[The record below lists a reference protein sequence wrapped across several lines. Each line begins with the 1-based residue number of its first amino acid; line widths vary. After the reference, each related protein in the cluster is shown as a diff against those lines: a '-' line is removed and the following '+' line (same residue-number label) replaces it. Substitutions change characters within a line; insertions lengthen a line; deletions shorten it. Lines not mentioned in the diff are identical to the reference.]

1 MIVSRASRGLA
12 ILGGLV
18 AASLASAAAP
28 QDGTVAIRS
37 GDHPGFGRIVVDTSA
52 QAAYQVDQSGDHVVV
67 RFLSPVTLGDPP
79 RPPRNVASIRLADG
93 TIELSIKAGSS
104 IRSDRIGDRF
114 VIDVMDPGRTA
125 AASASKASEPA
136 KTQRPPAQTTQTT
149 MTASPELGGRH
160 GPAEPPGPPAPIAAA
175 TAAPQPAAAASGP
188 PASPAPAQRTPV
200 QTRPMAPP
208 AAPSG
213 PPLLEVTRQPQSAQP
228 EADRPVAL
236 LARRVKPPKGMDG
249 SAVLL
254 PFSDTTGAAAFRE
267 GDITYVVFD
276 ERRPID
282 MVSLRSDPVF
292 GQATVQT
299 LPNGTLLAVPLPPSL
314 SVAVTQTAQ
323 GWRVAALTAVPKPQ
337 PIGAIQASGRL
348 TLPAELVGEV
358 VSLADPDTGATLL
371 VGTQRRPGQAVA
383 HGRLAVEFILR
394 PTLQGVVV
402 EPLSDTVALKATPS
416 GFTLGGGPAGLALS
430 EPGGGLDG
438 LIDASSL
445 TRRLKFATNTHP
457 DGLMRHLTEQVS
469 DAAMTPPMARG
480 PKHRAAA
487 ESMILL
493 GMDAEAESL
502 LRIAAEQDPKEG
514 ASADTA
520 ALTGVAALLAGRP
533 NEADGLDD
541 PRLTGTDEIALWRAV
556 RQAMQDPGSPVAAAV
571 FATTAPMAASYP
583 AAVRDRILPLI
594 LETMIQG
601 GEIGPAAR
609 LLDQRPDDPGL
620 AYARALR
627 VQAEGDTDKAL
638 AMLDALAN
646 GRDQS
651 DRARAAVRAADLR
664 LAARKID
671 AAAAADALDK
681 LLYAWRGDDREL
693 ALRERVA
700 ALRAQTGSWR
710 EALSGLRQAETD
722 FPDQAAAV
730 HDRLKDTFAAI
741 IRDQDVGKM
750 PALDFVAMVDENAD
764 MISGPDDEDAIAQPL
779 ADRLVALDLP
789 GRAKPLLEKLM
800 RSAATDAGKARLGAS
815 LARLLSREN
824 DDAGALAALDAS
836 EAPGLPADLVQQ
848 RTILRANA
856 LARRGDAAGGAA
868 ILAALKTGPAAAARA
883 RILENAG
890 DWAGAAQAWTECAGL
905 TVPESG
911 PVDEAATRTIVSLAT
926 ATARSGDEQALAAL
940 RAKYADRIGGGALGD
955 MVRLLTAEPVRTA
968 KDIGRAKQETHF
980 ADSLPAGLKALQAAT
995 VAR

>member
-1 MIVSRASRGLA
+1 MIRRWTSRGLA
-12 ILGGLV
+12 MLGGLV
-18 AASLASAAAP
+18 AASLAAAGAP
-28 QDGTVAIRS
+28 PDGTAAIRS
-37 GDHPGFGRIVVDTSA
+37 GDHPGFGRIVVDTGA
-52 QAAYQVDQSGDHVVV
+52 RAAYQVDQSGDHVVI
-67 RFLSPVTLGDPP
+67 RFLSPVTLGNPP
-79 RPPRNVASIRLADG
+79 PPPRNVVSIQLNGG
-93 TIELSIKAGSS
+93 TIELSVKAGSS

-125 AASASKASEPA
+125 AAPSRKSREPA
-136 KTQRPPAQTTQTT
+136 PAKPAAEPPPPQTA

-160 GPAEPPGPPAPIAAA
+160 GPAEPPAPPP
-175 TAAPQPAAAASGP
+175 PVAAAAAAP
-188 PASPAPAQRTPV
+188 PDAAPPAQRTPV
-200 QTRPMAPP
+200 QARPVAPP
-208 AAPSG
+208 PAPAS
-213 PPLLEVTRQPQSAQP
+213 PPLLEVTRQPRAAQP

-236 LARRVKPPKGMDG
+236 LARRVKLPKGMDG

-254 PFSDTTGAAAFRE
+254 PFSDTTGAAAFRA
-267 GDITYVVFD
+267 GDTTYVVFD

-292 GQATVQT
+292 GQTTVQT
-299 LPNGTLLAVPLPPSL
+299 LPNGTLLAVPLAPSL
-314 SVAVTQTAQ
+314 SVAVTQTPQ

-337 PIGAIQASGRL
+337 PIAAMQASGRL
-348 TLPAELVGEV
+348 TLAADQAGEV
-358 VSLADPDTGATLL
+358 VSMADPDTGATLL

-383 HGRLAVEFILR
+383 HTRLAVEFILR

-402 EPLSDTVALKATPS
+402 EPLSDAVALKTAPN
-416 GFTLGGGPAGLALS
+416 GFILGAGSAGLAMS
-430 EPGGGLDG
+430 EPNGLDG
-438 LIDASSL
+438 LLDATSL
-445 TRRLKFATNTHP
+445 TRRLKFVTATHP
-457 DGLMRHLTEQVS
+457 DALLRHLTEQVS

-480 PKHRAAA
+480 PKHRAVA

-502 LRIAAEQDPKEG
+502 LRVAAEQDPKEG

-541 PRLTGTDEIALWRAV
+541 PRLTGNDEIALWRAV
-556 RQAMQDPGSPVAAAV
+556 RQAMQDSGSPVAAAV
-571 FATTAPMAASYP
+571 FATTAPMAAAYP

-594 LETMIQG
+594 LETMIEG

-609 LLDQRPDDPGL
+609 LLDQRPDDPKL

-638 AMLDALAN
+638 TMLDALAN
-646 GRDQS
+646 GRDQA
-651 DRARAAVRAADLR
+651 DRARAAVRAVELR

-671 AAAAADALDK
+671 NAAAADALDK

-700 ALRAQTGSWR
+700 ALRAQTGGWR
-710 EALSGLRQAETD
+710 EALSGLRQTEAD
-722 FPDQAAAV
+722 FPDQGAAI
-730 HDRLKDTFAAI
+730 HERLKDTFAGI
-741 IRDQDVGKM
+741 IRDQDTGKM
-750 PALDFVAMVDENAD
+750 QPLDFVAMLDENAD
-764 MISGPDDEDAIAQPL
+764 LISGPDDEDAIAQPL

-800 RSAATDAGKARLGAS
+800 RSSATDAGKARLGAS
-815 LARLLSREN
+815 LARLLSREK

-836 EAPGLPADLVQQ
+836 EAPGLPADLGEQ
-848 RTILRANA
+848 RMILRANA
-856 LARRGDAAGGAA
+856 IARQGDAAGAA
-868 ILAALKTGPAAAARA
+868 AMLAALKTGPAAAARA
-883 RILENAG
+883 QILESVD
-890 DWAGAAQAWTECAGL
+890 DWPGAARAWAESADL

-911 PVDEAATRTIVSLAT
+911 AVDETAARTIVRLAT
-926 ATARSGDEQALAAL
+926 ATARAGDEQALAAL
-940 RAKYADRIGGGALGD
+940 RTKYVDRLGGGALGD
-955 MVRLLTAEPVRTA
+955 MVRLLTAEPVRTVN
-968 KDIGRAKQETHF
+968 DIGRAKQETHF
-980 ADSLPAGLKALQAAT
+980 ADSLPAGLKALKAGA

>member
-1 MIVSRASRGLA
+1 MTVFRAPLGLA
-12 ILGGLV
+12 LLGGLV
-18 AASLASAAAP
+18 AAGFAAAAAP
-28 QDGTVAIRS
+28 PDGSAAIRS

-52 QAAYQVDQSGDHVVV
+52 QASYQVDQTGGHVVI

-79 RPPRNVASIRLADG
+79 RPPRNVVSIRLADN
-93 TIELSIKAGSS
+93 TIELLVKTGSS
-104 IRSDRIGDRF
+104 IRSDQIGDRF
-114 VIDVMDPGRTA
+114 VIDVMDPGRIA
-125 AASASKASEPA
+125 AAPKNTATAKRPA
-136 KTQRPPAQTTQTT
+136 EHPAPQATPPRAT

-160 GPAEPPGPPAPIAAA
+160 GSAAPAAPPASVAATPAPPAPPGPE
-175 TAAPQPAAAASGP
+175 
-188 PASPAPAQRTPV
+188 QRTPV
-200 QTRPMAPP
+200 QARPMP
-208 AAPSG
+208 AAPAPSS
-213 PPLLEVTRQPQSAQP
+213 PPLLEVTRQPPAP
-228 EADRPVAL
+228 PDADRPVAL
-236 LARRVKPPKGMDG
+236 LARRVKLPKGMDG
-249 SAVLL
+249 SAMLL
-254 PFSDTTGAAAFRE
+254 PFSDTTGAAAFRK
-267 GDITYVVFD
+267 GDTTYVVFD

-314 SVAVTQTAQ
+314 SVAVTQTPL

-337 PIGAIQASGRL
+337 PIAAIQASGRL
-348 TLPAELVGEV
+348 TLPADQAGQV
-358 VSLADPDTGATLL
+358 VSMADPDTGATLL
-371 VGTQRRPGQAVA
+371 VGTQRRPGQVMP

-402 EPLSDTVALKATPS
+402 EPLSDTVALKAIPS
-416 GFTLGGGPAGLALS
+416 GFTLGGGSSGLALS
-430 EPGGGLDG
+430 EPNGRMDG
-438 LIDASSL
+438 LMDAASL
-445 TRRLKFATNTHP
+445 TRRLTFPTTLHP
-457 DGLMRHLTEQVS
+457 DALMRHLTEQVS

-480 PKHRAAA
+480 PKRRAVA
-487 ESMILL
+487 ESMVLL

-502 LRIAAEQDPKEG
+502 LHVAAEQDPKEA

-520 ALTGVAALLAGRP
+520 ALTGIAALLAGRP

-556 RQAMQDPGSPVAAAV
+556 RQAMEDSGSPGAAAV

-583 AAVRDRILPLI
+583 PAVRDRILPLI
-594 LETMIQG
+594 IETMIQG

-609 LLDQRPDDPGL
+609 LLDQRPNDPAL

-646 GRDQS
+646 SRDQS
-651 DRARAAVRAADLR
+651 DRARAAVRAIELR

-700 ALRAQTGSWR
+700 TLRAQTGGWR
-710 EALSGLRQAETD
+710 EALSSLRQTETD
-722 FPDQAAAV
+722 FPDQAPAV
-730 HDRLKDTFAAI
+730 HERLKDTFAGI
-741 IRDQDVGKM
+741 IRDQDIGKM
-750 PALDFVAMVDENAD
+750 PALDFVSMVDENTD
-764 MISGPDDEDAIAQPL
+764 LISGPEDEDAIAQPL
-779 ADRLVALDLP
+779 ADRLAALDLP

-800 RSAATDAGKARLGAS
+800 RSAATDVGKARLGAS
-815 LARLLSREN
+815 LAALLSREK

-836 EAPGLPADLVQQ
+836 EASGLRAELVEQ
-848 RTILRANA
+848 RAILRANA
-856 LARRGDAAGGAA
+856 TARRGDAAGGAT
-868 ILAALKTGPAAAARA
+868 ILAGLKTGPAAAARA
-883 RILENAG
+883 QILEIAG
-890 DWAGAAQAWTECAGL
+890 DWPGAAQAWTECAGL

-911 PVDEAATRTIVSLAT
+911 PVNEAATRTILRLAT
-926 ATARSGDEQALAAL
+926 ATARAGDEQALAAL
-940 RAKYADRIGGGALGD
+940 RSKYADRVGGGALGD
-955 MVRLLTAEPVRTA
+955 MVRLLTAEPVRTV

-980 ADSLPAGLKALQAAT
+980 ADSVPAGLKALEVPT